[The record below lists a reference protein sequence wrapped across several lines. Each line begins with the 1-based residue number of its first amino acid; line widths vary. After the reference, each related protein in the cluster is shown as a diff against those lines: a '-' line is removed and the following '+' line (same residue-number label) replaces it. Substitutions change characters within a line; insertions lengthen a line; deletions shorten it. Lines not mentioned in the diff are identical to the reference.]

1 MKKLA
6 IAVAAALAIPAVAQ
20 TYYTPSAPSYN
31 SYNNEL
37 YNSNERDHLT
47 WEERQERREL
57 RRELREA
64 RNDDRYRGDTARVI
78 DKRPLYAANE
88 AKQECWNPRAGHYEE
103 VRGSG
108 DHSALNKGTALGALV
123 GGVAGH
129 QVDSGTG
136 TAVGAVLGGLAGNY
150 LNRRNDRD
158 EQTDLDRSRCRVV
171 AENGVSP
178 RGYEVR
184 YEHQGRE
191 YVTRT
196 TRDPGQFLRLGDDV
210 RHDGTPF
217 DVASR

>member
-6 IAVAAALAIPAVAQ
+6 IAIAAALAVPAIAQ
-20 TYYTPSAPSYN
+20 TYTPASPSY
-31 SYNNEL
+31 SD
-37 YNSNERDHLT
+37 ERDRLT

-57 RRELREA
+57 RRELREQ
-64 RNDDRYRGDTARVI
+64 REQRQLYGDDRYRGDTARVI
-78 DKRPLYAANE
+78 ETRPLYAANE
-88 AKQECWNPRAGHYEE
+88 ARQECWNPRAGHYEE
-103 VRGSG
+103 VRDSR
-108 DHSALNKGTALGALV
+108 DHKALNKGTALGALI

-150 LNRRNDRD
+150 LNKRD
-158 EQTDLDRSRCRVV
+158 NRDDNQPDLDRTKCRVM
-171 AENGVSP
+171 ADAGVQP

-196 TRDPGQFLRLGDDV
+196 TRDPGQYLRLGQDV
-210 RHDGTPF
+210 RNDGTPF
-217 DVASR
+217 EVASR

>member
-6 IAVAAALAIPAVAQ
+6 IAVAAAVSIPAIAQ

-31 SYNNEL
+31 S
-37 YNSNERDHLT
+37 ERDRLT
-47 WEERQERREL
+47 WEERQE

-78 DKRPLYAANE
+78 ETRPLYAADE

-103 VRGSG
+103 VRGSK

-150 LNRRNDRD
+150 LNRRNDRSD
-158 EQTDLDRSRCRVV
+158 EQNDLDRSRCRVI
-171 AENGVSP
+171 ADNGVAP

-196 TRDPGQFLRLGDDV
+196 TRDPGQFLRLGEDV
-210 RHDGTPF
+210 RGDGTPF
-217 DVASR
+217 EVASR